1 MKHLKIAATADGGLI
16 IEGYGV
22 PFGGPIKGK
31 DLHGQYFSKN
41 TDFALD
47 LIPDGQRPLLFQH
60 GLDSAV
66 DTAVIGRWGV
76 KKIDDGGVWVR
87 AQLDARSEYI
97 NEIKELV
104 NQDALGFSS
113 GTMGHLVK
121 VSSKSG
127 EILKWALVE
136 LSLTPNPAN
145 PNAYIVRANKSAAA
159 HVKSLFA
166 TKHGDHDQ
174 SEHGNRD
181 GAGAGD
187 KGKPSD
193 TGKKKP
199 YSAPVN
205 VAPSGNQRTDYDFD
219 AVRVVDKVM
228 DMGFSGTGGA
238 KDMYKEYA
246 RALGRL
252 VYEEDY
258 KRAVDFAE
266 DAAKEARQMGHEKA
280 YEAFNKVAESARA
293 AGNNGKP
300 IVRDLTKTRG
310 GIRMLKVKRTVKHG
324 DHDQSEHGAWASGG
338 GAGDKETSEREKT
351 GDEKGY
357 NGWTNHSTWNMNLM
371 VGDGMFEDDLVKEA
385 LADNNGDADGAAR
398 DLGLTIRS
406 SVEEDFDAN
415 GLNSELANGVI
426 SGVVERMDWDAIADN
441 YIEEVGGES
450 TWKGSDSFRSGDEE
464 EHNGWTNRA
473 TWLGSLHIDNSGVMG
488 GSDSI
493 RDIAKEA
500 FDAAGGDSEKAR
512 YELGRILSND
522 MQTQLEMTQGESNGG
537 ASNSFVVDLFNQGLD
552 GVNWSEIASHTVD
565 AYNEPKKTF
574 RVKRSTKHGD
584 HDQSDHAPGGSGA
597 GRDKEDEE
605 SRGARLT
612 NETEENR
619 RDDPR
624 YQEKFGNKGV
634 SEETQNDIDTLAEEV
649 KDLDSSFED
658 LNDVRGFGITVGGEE
673 MGILEF
679 NTSEGTQGG
688 TNYFM
693 TENTYNN
700 DIEGVPGPEHAFVT
714 LSEDET
720 YDAMDSQELK
730 DYLAAKLSG
739 APDDEVATAYD
750 KLVRLA
756 DKNYKEANDTD
767 EGVLGLD

>member
-1 MKHLKIAATADGGLI
+1 VKHLKIAATADGGLV

-104 NQDALGFSS
+104 SQDALGFSS

-121 VSSKSG
+121 VSGKTG

-174 SEHGNRD
+174 SEHGSWAT
-181 GAGAGD
+181 GGGSD
-187 KGKPSD
+187 KGGRVAAALSATENQRASVMDAITSIPKEDRYVHLLHHVAVDKALEKGNWEEAMNAAGQGRAEANRLGQTYIADEFMRLNIEISKFAAD
-193 TGKKKP
+193 EYDNRVVRDLTGGSN
-199 YSAPVN
+199 SAP
-205 VAPSGNQRTDYDFD
+205 
-219 AVRVVDKVM
+219 
-228 DMGFSGTGGA
+228 
-238 KDMYKEYA
+238 
-246 RALGRL
+246 
-252 VYEEDY
+252 
-258 KRAVDFAE
+258 
-266 DAAKEARQMGHEKA
+266 KEATIYRDLTGNSNSAPKEKTI
-280 YEAFNKVAESARA
+280 Y
-293 AGNNGKP
+293 
-300 IVRDLTKTRG
+300 RDLTKTRG
-310 GIRMLKVKRTVKHG
+310 GKKMLKVKRTVKHG
-324 DHDQSEHGAWASGG
+324 DHDQSEHGAWATGG

-357 NGWTNHSTWNMNLM
+357 NGWTNHATWNMNLM
-371 VGDGMFEDDLVKEA
+371 VGEGMFEDELVKEA
-385 LADNNGDADGAAR
+385 LDDNNGDAAGAAR

-406 SVEEDFDAN
+406 SVEEDFDAS
-415 GLNSELANGVI
+415 GLNSDMADGVI

-441 YIEEVGGES
+441 YIAEVGGEE
-450 TWKGSDSFRSGDEE
+450 TWKGSDSFRRGDEE

-473 TWLGSLHIDNSGVMG
+473 TWLASLHIDNSGVMG

-493 RDIAKEA
+493 RDIAKEV

-512 YELGRILSND
+512 YELGRMLASNIQD
-522 MQTQLEMTQGESNGG
+522 ELEMTKDESNGG
-537 ASNSFVVDLFNQGLD
+537 ASNPFLIDLFNQGLD

-565 AYNEPKKTF
+565 AYNEPKKSF

-597 GRDKEDEE
+597 GAKDEAE
-605 SRGARLT
+605 AASGAT
-612 NETEENR
+612 NS
-619 RDDPR
+619 
-624 YQEKFGNKGV
+624 GV

-658 LNDVRGFGITVGGEE
+658 LNDVRGFGITVNGEE

-739 APDDEVATAYD
+739 APEDEVATAYD

-767 EGVLGLD
+767 EGVLGLE

>member
-31 DLHGQYFSKN
+31 DLHGQYFSKK

-104 NQDALGFSS
+104 DNDALGFSS

-121 VSSKSG
+121 VSSKTG

-174 SEHGNRD
+174 SEHGNWAT
-181 GAGAGD
+181 GAGSAG
-187 KGKPSD
+187 KG
-193 TGKKKP
+193 
-199 YSAPVN
+199 
-205 VAPSGNQRTDYDFD
+205 
-219 AVRVVDKVM
+219 
-228 DMGFSGTGGA
+228 
-238 KDMYKEYA
+238 
-246 RALGRL
+246 
-252 VYEEDY
+252 
-258 KRAVDFAE
+258 
-266 DAAKEARQMGHEKA
+266 
-280 YEAFNKVAESARA
+280 AESARSAVMSAITSIPKDDRYVHLLNSVAVDKALEKGDWAGAMTA
-293 AGNNGKP
+293 AGKGRADANRSGQSYIATEFQRLNIAISKIAANDKTVYRDLTGGSNAAPKEKT
-300 IVRDLTKTRG
+300 VYRDLTKTRG
-310 GIRMLKVKRTVKHG
+310 GKRVLKIKRSVKHG

-357 NGWTNHSTWNMNLM
+357 NGWSNRATWNMGLM
-371 VGDGMFEDDLVKEA
+371 ADGAFEDDAKQA
-385 LADNNGDADGAAR
+385 LEDNDGDADAAAR
-398 DLGLTIRS
+398 DLG
-406 SVEEDFDAN
+406 SVMQSATEEDFDAN
-415 GLNSELANGVI
+415 GLNSEVVNGIV
-426 SGVVERMDWDAIADN
+426 SGAVERIDWDAVADN
-441 YIEEVGGES
+441 FIEEAGGSS
-450 TWKGSDSFRSGDEE
+450 TYSGQDSFRRDGEE

-473 TWLGSLHIDNSGVMG
+473 TWLGSLYIDNEGLMG
-488 GSDSI
+488 GTESI
-493 RDIAKEA
+493 GELAKQALE
-500 FDAAGGDSEKAR
+500 DAGGDSDKAR
-512 YELGRILSND
+512 YELGRALASNIQDEIATIQD
-522 MQTQLEMTQGESNGG
+522 MGTNGG
-537 ASNSFVVDLFNQGLD
+537 ADVNFIRDIFNEGIAD
-552 GVNWSEIASHTVD
+552 VNWTEIGAGVVSGF
-565 AYNEPKKTF
+565 AEPKKSF

-584 HDQSDHAPGGSGA
+584 HDQADHAPGGAGA
-597 GRDKEDEE
+597 GRGKEGEDEEEDEE

-612 NETEENR
+612 NEAEENR
-619 RDDPR
+619 RDNPAW
-624 YQEKFGNKGV
+624 QEKFGNKGV

-649 KDLDSSFED
+649 KDLDSSFVD

-693 TENTYNN
+693 TESTYNN